1 VKATGLTEYL
11 PIDNARSRV
20 DLELDLERPELSG
33 RDIVTMDGGVDVH
46 QLRQAWVGNHAL

>member
-46 QLRQAWVGNHAL
+46 QLRQA